1 MWVPAGVLEAIGAM
15 MALRH
20 LMRLSTLPS
29 RVPPKARRGGAQAAK
44 FESIVPPAAAV
55 PKERL

>member
-20 LMRLSTLPS
+20 MMRLSALPP
-29 RVPPKARRGGAQAAK
+29 RVPPKAKRGRPGGKTALQG
-44 FESIVPPAAAV
+44 
-55 PKERL
+55 